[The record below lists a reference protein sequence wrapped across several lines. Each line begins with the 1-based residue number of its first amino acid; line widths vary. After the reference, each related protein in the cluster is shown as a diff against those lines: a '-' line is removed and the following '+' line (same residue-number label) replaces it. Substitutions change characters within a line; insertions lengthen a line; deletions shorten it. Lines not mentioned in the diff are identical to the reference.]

1 MITRENIKQYILQIK
16 QKEGDET
23 ISNRWQPDILVE
35 IIDQLYDSFEEAM
48 KPKTCDG
55 CAYEAEDMQD
65 LHCAFCSRA
74 CKDNFEPK
82 DTQC

>member
-1 MITRENIKQYILQIK
+1 MEKALEILRNDNVFDEEYLSWNKIDIASAIKEL
-16 QKEGDET
+16 
-23 ISNRWQPDILVE
+23 
-35 IIDQLYDSFEEAM
+35 EEAM
-48 KPKTCDG
+48 KLKTCKG